1 MKTFGVCC
9 FAALLV
15 GIVLNSHGVTDDNL
29 TFFSPEDTQSSD
41 PFGNKTDEPATVE
54 FVEEIEIVEVAPREV
69 GLEAL
74 RRQYLEA
81 AKERAGLMDAEALRQ
96 AIEAEQSTVAELQ
109 AQRAL
114 KQVEQQL
121 EQISERYADT
131 LGGRRARNLLSQLR
145 ARERN
150 NNQGFIFEDPSGFS
164 EDLSEP
170 ERRINSDLEPT
181 F

>member
-1 MKTFGVCC
+1 MKAFGVCC
-9 FAALLV
+9 FAALLM
-15 GIVLNSHGVTDDNL
+15 GIVLNSHGVSDDNL
-29 TFFSPEDTQSSD
+29 LFFANQESD
-41 PFGNKTDEPATVE
+41 SFRSNS
-54 FVEEIEIVEVAPREV
+54 EEESDAGLVEVAPQEE

-131 LGGRRARNLLSQLR
+131 PGGRRARNLLSHLR

-150 NNQGFIFEDPSGFS
+150 DSRGFIFEDSSGFG